1 MQCIPHAQLKDM
13 FVYEGRTSSILSA
26 TSSASAYATFNPVA
40 SHGFGTDARFGMNT
54 LTEESER
61 IHRMI
66 NRMDEITALTTSS
79 SLSHVTPEEKQY
91 LQLLALAQLGGVF
104 DGRSFV
110 RCATPALV
118 INQAGSTETTG
129 ANWLLPVEARDS
141 YAQFACD
148 SIDVAT
154 YSLEETSKLPR
165 RTRL

>member
-1 MQCIPHAQLKDM
+1 
-13 FVYEGRTSSILSA
+13 
-26 TSSASAYATFNPVA
+26 
-40 SHGFGTDARFGMNT
+40 
-54 LTEESER
+54 
-61 IHRMI
+61 MI

-154 YSLEETSKLPR
+154 YSLEETSQLPR